1 MKRFFAVLVLIL
13 ISLPVF
19 SQIDVKKGSFHKIQG
34 FVMTDKNDHYDVN
47 DAPMSLIKIT
57 TENIDEE
64 QRARFIF
71 KGNAVTDFDVQK
83 KDGQTFL
90 YLSASATFIEIIHPD
105 YGKTEYWFP
114 EDLCDFCGYELVVVS
129 KGSDDDETPQI
140 NYLIINT
147 DQENAAIYI
156 DGDYVGDKE
165 VSRSFDIGTS
175 HTWKIDCK
183 LYHTESGEVTITSGD
198 AVEINKTLR
207 PAYGFIN
214 VTSQPESDAVVL
226 INGERVGNTPYKS
239 DKMPSGTYKVKLMKE
254 MYDPVEETYVINDGK
269 TTNADINM
277 SANYVNATL
286 TTDADSDI
294 YLDNEFKAK
303 GNWTGRVS
311 LGVHYAEARKVNHKT
326 SVQKIEFKKGDK
338 TDVVLESPQPINGH
352 LNINSTPMKA
362 DIYIDGKH
370 YGTTPK
376 IITNILIGNHK
387 LRLEKEGCATL
398 TKDIV
403 VEEGK
408 TLSLNEKLST
418 GKEIVVKTDKTGDKV
433 YVDDDYIGDTPLTI
447 NLSYGKHSIKAV
459 RGNQTATKDI
469 DVKID
474 NKEVQE
480 YILVFGKLISITS
493 DTKGDDIYVD
503 GEIVGQTP
511 MDVDFSLGE
520 HEVEV
525 RRDKLYE
532 TKTINVSKD
541 TQASAYFVPRKEPLE
556 KYLDRGVNFLT
567 LNVTHSVA
575 SQTSFGLTYGQVKK
589 FGWFA
594 SVMTGLDFTGF
605 STIDKSYNE
614 VALTGESRSSR
625 LSVTAGLVARLG
637 DTPLYAKAGAGYG
650 MRIRACETISG
661 EFAEYTP
668 NTYKGVELTAGLQF
682 NLNKLTLGID
692 VLTTSFKYTEI
703 KLGIGVNWN

>member
-1 MKRFFAVLVLIL
+1 MFG
-13 ISLPVF
+13 
-19 SQIDVKKGSFHKIQG
+19 QIEVKEGSFRKIDG
-34 FVMTDKNDHYDVN
+34 FVMIDKYEHTDMN
-47 DAPMSLIKIT
+47 DAPMALIKIS
-57 TENIDEE
+57 TENINAE
-64 QRARFIF
+64 QRRKFTF
-71 KGNAVTDFDVQK
+71 KGNLATFFDVHFEP
-83 KDGQTFL
+83 GEIYL
-90 YLSASATFIEIIHPD
+90 YVSAAAATFIEIIHDD
-105 YGKTEYWFP
+105 YGKTEFTLPY
-114 EDLCDFCGYELVVVS
+114 DLCDFCGYEMVIVRKTV
-129 KGSDDDETPQI
+129 DYDEAPQI
-140 NYLIINT
+140 NYLIISA
-147 DQENAAIYI
+147 DMDNAAIYI
-156 DGDYVGDKE
+156 DDNYVGDKE
-165 VSRSFDIGTS
+165 ASRSFEVGTT

-214 VTSQPESDAVVL
+214 VTSKPEDNAVVF

-239 DKMPSGTYKVKLMKE
+239 DKMPSGTYKVRLMKE
-254 MYDPVEETYVINDGK
+254 MYDLVEETYVIEDGM

-277 SANYVNATL
+277 SANYVNVTL

-303 GNWTGRVS
+303 GKWTGRVS
-311 LGVHYAEARKVNHKT
+311 LGSHYAEARKMYHKT
-326 SVQKIEFKKGDK
+326 SVQKIELKKGDK
-338 TDVVLESPQPINGH
+338 GDIVLESPQPINGH
-352 LNINSTPMKA
+352 IDINSTPMKA

-376 IITNILIGNHK
+376 IISNILIGNHE

-503 GEIVGQTP
+503 GKKVGTTP
-511 MDVDFSLGE
+511 MEIDFSLGK

-525 RRDKLYE
+525 RRGKLYE
-532 TKTINVSKD
+532 TKDLQVTKNG
-541 TQASAYFVPRKEPLE
+541 ASSYHFVPKKEPLD
-556 KYLDRGVNFLT
+556 KYLSRGVNFVT
-567 LNVTHSVA
+567 LNAAYSVA
-575 SQTSFGLTYGQVKK
+575 PQLSYGFTYGQVKNV
-589 FGWFA
+589 GWFVSA
-594 SVMTGLDFTGF
+594 MSNFDFTGF
-605 STIDKSYNE
+605 NVIDKSYE
-614 VALTGESRSSR
+614 EMLLTGKTVSTR